1 MNLLTWASFHQQK
14 VAAVGEE
21 AEVAEESREQKIKS
35 NFKV

>member
-1 MNLLTWASFHQQK
+1 LSCWISEK